1 MTAGVFRDFPF
12 GRVVEKRRFWEGG
25 GCCFL
30 GRFFL
35 FLGCIVVG
43 DGVVSLA
50 FVGDEE
56 LLLLLLMLLI
66 MKEEEMNKKVI
77 HLDCDQNSRV

>member
-1 MTAGVFRDFPF
+1 M
-12 GRVVEKRRFWEGG
+12 EKRRFWEVVVV
-25 GCCFL
+25 FL

-35 FLGCIVVG
+35 FLGCVVVG

-56 LLLLLLMLLI
+56 LLLLLLMLL
-66 MKEEEMNKKVI
+66 MMTKEEEMNKKVI
-77 HLDCDQNSRV
+77 HLDCDQNSRVLKRRSGCFNLSFS